1 MTNINDPK
9 QQSGDAK
16 QPASIFI
23 SGGLWIDIDLTPT
36 GDKQLSA
43 YHEQL
48 RAKRRR
54 QKGYYKL
61 PKNLFGSDKPRRG
74 RLKRK

>member
-1 MTNINDPK
+1 MANPKDPK
-9 QQSGDAK
+9 QKSGEAK

-23 SGGLWIDIDLTPT
+23 SGGLWIDIDPTPT
-36 GDKQLSA
+36 GEKQLSA

-54 QKGYYKL
+54 QKGYYRL
-61 PKNLFGSDKPRRG
+61 PKNLFDSDKPRKG